1 MEKNQ
6 FQTQPHSPKRTE
18 KPWGYELL
26 YAHTDQYVG
35 KVLHINKGG
44 RLSLQYHC
52 EKDETIYLYKGEMDF
67 QVEMPDGSMKVIRMK
82 PGDAFHIRPGQK
94 HRMIALEDC
103 DVMEVSTPHLE
114 DVVRV
119 QDDYGRV

>member
-1 MEKNQ
+1 MEKKL
-6 FQTQPHSPKRTE
+6 FQTQPHSPQRTE

-44 RLSLQYHC
+44 RLSLQYHR

-67 QVEMPDGSMKVIRMK
+67 EVETPNGTMRVIRMK

-103 DVMEVSTPHLE
+103 DVLEVSTPHLE